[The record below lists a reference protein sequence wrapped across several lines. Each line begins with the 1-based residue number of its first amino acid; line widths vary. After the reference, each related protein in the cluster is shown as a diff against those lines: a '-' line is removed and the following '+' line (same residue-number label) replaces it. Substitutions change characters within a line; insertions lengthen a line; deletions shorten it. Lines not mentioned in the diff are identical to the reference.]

1 MLGVAA
7 FVFPGGIGAREAA
20 FVWIAGRVVGYDT
33 ALVIAT
39 ALRVAMTGI
48 DLAAGA
54 GCLLFGVVRVP
65 AKSGSA
71 TRRV

>member
-20 FVWIAGRVVGYDT
+20 FVWMAGRVVGYDS
-33 ALVIAT
+33 ALFIAV

-48 DLAAGA
+48 DLLAGA
-54 GCLLFGVVRVP
+54 GCLLYGVARVSTN
-65 AKSGSA
+65 AGS
-71 TRRV
+71 TRV